1 MKLFSKIALSLIVL
15 SGVVGITTAAT
26 GDLWNWMDTLNDE
39 IPFGYTIS
47 QKITVSQIT
56 TDKIVIKSP
65 VIQDELGNK
74 IKKYT
79 VMFST
84 YPLSQILDNTALLD
98 QAKEKTFDFTTVGTD
113 ITMEL
118 TASLDGITPTSVYYL
133 SIIPKDQNGILWE
146 ISNEIRFK
154 LATQTSGEGTPTQ
167 TPAAHTAAWANMT
180 LANITHTI
188 TNNKA
193 TLRWTAVAGSDKID
207 IFSWN
212 PTSGVF
218 ERLSS
223 VNMSD
228 EKYEF
233 TLTRNG
239 EYLINFMPNNAG
251 TEFRYT
257 FTASGITAV
266 TTPTGGSTTTAG
278 GKTTPVI
285 GKIPAT
291 GPKENAFVALA
302 IASVLYFGY
311 RKIKAKN

>member
-133 SIIPKDQNGILWE
+133 SIIPKDQNGIL
-146 ISNEIRFK
+146 
-154 LATQTSGEGTPTQ
+154 
-167 TPAAHTAAWANMT
+167 
-180 LANITHTI
+180 
-188 TNNKA
+188 
-193 TLRWTAVAGSDKID
+193 
-207 IFSWN
+207 
-212 PTSGVF
+212 
-218 ERLSS
+218 
-223 VNMSD
+223 
-228 EKYEF
+228 
-233 TLTRNG
+233 
-239 EYLINFMPNNAG
+239 
-251 TEFRYT
+251 
-257 FTASGITAV
+257 
-266 TTPTGGSTTTAG
+266 
-278 GKTTPVI
+278 
-285 GKIPAT
+285 
-291 GPKENAFVALA
+291 
-302 IASVLYFGY
+302 
-311 RKIKAKN
+311 